1 MPSWESR
8 SGCWLS
14 CEKAETGKRASC
26 EPDAGG
32 SVPPLRR
39 EIIDRFDFKQSALE
53 RLAIGCRRGCATGDR
68 LGPHEAQAVDKRPF
82 CAVQKY
88 AFGLLRQAPAS
99 RDTASLHSIEGKSN
113 AAGIRFR
120 VGKIEWKGLSIPAM
134 FDPQG
139 PRRLASRRTLLRDE
153 ILPCHSTD
161 DPGPG
166 PLVGAARPEG
176 DAACEDPAGPRQ
188 DERLPRYRSFYS
200 RNHRGDRSL
209 PGEVLPEGR
218 ATLAQA

>member
-8 SGCWLS
+8 SCWLS
-14 CEKAETGKRASC
+14 CARAETGSAQAASRMRGEAC
-26 EPDAGG
+26 PRSDVRSSTVSTSSSRHSTGW
-32 SVPPLRR
+32 R
-39 EIIDRFDFKQSALE
+39 SAADTAV
-53 RLAIGCRRGCATGDR
+53 RLAIISVHMRCKQWPDAPFAPSDNKPLVCA
-68 LGPHEAQAVDKRPF
+68 A
-82 CAVQKY
+82 
-88 AFGLLRQAPAS
+88 GLAS

-134 FDPQG
+134 FDPQR
-139 PRRLASRRTLLRDE
+139 PRRLASRHTPLRDE

-176 DAACEDPAGPRQ
+176 DAACEDPAGAR
-188 DERLPRYRSFYS
+188 
-200 RNHRGDRSL
+200 
-209 PGEVLPEGR
+209 
-218 ATLAQA
+218 